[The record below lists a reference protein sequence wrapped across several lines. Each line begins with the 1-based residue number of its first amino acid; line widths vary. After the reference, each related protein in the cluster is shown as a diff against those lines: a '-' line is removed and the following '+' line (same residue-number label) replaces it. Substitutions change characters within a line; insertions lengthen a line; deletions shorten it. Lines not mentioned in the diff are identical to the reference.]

1 MFDIEKARKAG
12 VDENGIKI
20 MQGINENRQ
29 KEESC
34 PFHEFDTIKHNGIHK
49 YQCKRCGC
57 VEDVLFVKG
66 YRRGIE
72 HALDS
77 EMEVSRNLFGE
88 TKYTYLGK
96 ADKGGD
102 RHNED

>member
-1 MFDIEKARKAG
+1 MKANKT
-12 VDENGIKI
+12 VIKI
-20 MQGINENRQ
+20 MQDINGNNQ
-29 KEESC
+29 KEQSC
-34 PFHEFDTIKHNGIHK
+34 PFHEFEVINRNGIPK

-57 VEDVLFVKG
+57 VEDILFVKG
-66 YRRGIE
+66 YKRGIE

-77 EMEVSRNLFGE
+77 EMEVSNNLFGE

-102 RHNED
+102 QHNEDNR